1 MVGSPLRNGALTASN
16 RVVLLA
22 ILDGVKRGVVV
33 VGVVVVI
40 AACGSDEDGDDGG
53 GPSRPL
59 SSSSQEGIAT
69 FYDADGSGN
78 CSFEKSPSNLDVA
91 ALSMPEYDKSASC
104 GACLRVTGPKG
115 EVTVRVVDSCPPCE
129 KSSVNVDLSAS
140 AFAKIAEP
148 KQGRVSIKYQMV
160 SCPTSGNLAYH
171 FKDGSSKYWTAIQ
184 IRNHKVPVTRL
195 EYKKGAV
202 YVAMERQ
209 DYNYFIDTKGVGDQP
224 NGLTVRLQ
232 ATDGQVI
239 EETLSGTSSIPS
251 NKVVQGTKQ
260 FE

>member
-1 MVGSPLRNGALTASN
+1 MKRALF
-16 RVVLLA
+16 VVALLM
-22 ILDGVKRGVVV
+22 VVV
-33 VGVVVVI
+33 V
-40 AACGSDEDGDDGG
+40 ACSGADDSGEEGG

-59 SSSSQEGIAT
+59 SSSSRDGIAT

-78 CSFEKSPSNLDVA
+78 CSFDKSPSNLDVA
-91 ALSMPEYDKSASC
+91 ALAMPEYDGSASC
-104 GACLRVTGPKG
+104 GACLRVIGPKG

-129 KSSVNVDLSAS
+129 KSNVNLDLSAS

-148 KQGRVSIKYQMV
+148 RQGRVAIKYQLV

-184 IRNHKVPVTRL
+184 IRNHKVPVKQL
-195 EYKKGAV
+195 EYKKGATF
-202 YVAMERQ
+202 VAMERE

-224 NGLTVRLQ
+224 NGLTVRLR
-232 ATDGQVI
+232 ATDGQVV
-239 EETLSGTSSIPS
+239 EETLLKANAGTIPS
-251 NKVVQGTKQ
+251 NEVVQGTKQ